1 MRKSDVSQRLYE
13 KLDSDPDLKYYLDD
27 ENIIKL
33 VGKLIEGIGEVI
45 EENNKR
51 LSDDLLRGVS
61 RVVEI
66 KIFGAKQRKGL
77 MDDLWFYFGSKKFEN
92 LK

>member
-1 MRKSDVSQRLYE
+1 MHKGMRKSDVSQRLYE
-13 KLDSDPDLKYYLDD
+13 KLDSDLDLKYYLDD

-51 LSDDLLRGVS
+51 LSDDLLRG
-61 RVVEI
+61 R
-66 KIFGAKQRKGL
+66 
-77 MDDLWFYFGSKKFEN
+77 
-92 LK
+92 

>member
-1 MRKSDVSQRLYE
+1 MHKGMRKSDVSQRLYE
-13 KLDSDPDLKYYLDD
+13 KLDSDTDLKYYLDD

-51 LSDDLLRGVS
+51 LSDDLLRGH
-61 RVVEI
+61 
-66 KIFGAKQRKGL
+66 
-77 MDDLWFYFGSKKFEN
+77 
-92 LK
+92 